1 METTRFLT
9 GVKAIYFT
17 PWKEDNTGLEETRI
31 KLKSIVADS
40 TSIKR
45 AESNTAPIDC
55 ETSDDSIL
63 DIVTLGKWDISM
75 ESADVGD
82 KIIEK
87 CLGFVKFGSGF
98 AAPTTY
104 KRKYARIDVVME
116 NDTLIAPRVNL
127 DPNLDISTLK
137 TGVGKGFIK
146 GNCKDA
152 LLTLNDKSI
161 VSPFVTLPHAEAA
174 TVTVALPAA
183 EDDEAAATTTEG

>member
-1 METTRFLT
+1 MGTTRFLT

-17 PWKEDNTGLEETRI
+17 LWKEDGSGLETTRL
-31 KLKSIVADS
+31 KLKSIIADT

-45 AESNTAPIDC
+45 ADSNTSPIDC

-63 DIVTLGKWDISM
+63 DIVTLGKWDLSM

-82 KIIEK
+82 EIIEQ
-87 CLGFVKFGSGF
+87 CLGFIKFGSGF
-98 AAPTTY
+98 AAPSTY

-127 DPNLDISTLK
+127 DPNLDLSALK

-152 LLTLNDKSI
+152 LLTLNDQTI
-161 VSPFVTLPHAEAA
+161 VTPFVTLPHTEASQ
-174 TVTVALPAA
+174 VTVAMPAA
-183 EDDEAAATTTEG
+183 EEDEE

>member
-1 METTRFLT
+1 MGTTRFLT

-17 PWKEDNTGLEETRI
+17 LWKEDNTGLEETRI

-45 AESNTAPIDC
+45 ADSNTAPIDC

-63 DIVTLGKWDISM
+63 DIVTLGKWDLSM

-82 KIIEK
+82 EIIEK

-98 AAPTTY
+98 AAPATY

-127 DPNLDISTLK
+127 DPNLDLSTLK

-146 GNCKDA
+146 GNCKDRLYMSVPFSA
-152 LLTLNDKSI
+152 KESFTLLPLSDQK
-161 VSPFVTLPHAEAA
+161 
-174 TVTVALPAA
+174 
-183 EDDEAAATTTEG
+183 

>member
-1 METTRFLT
+1 MGTTRFLT

-17 PWKEDNTGLEETRI
+17 LWKEDNTGLETTKL

-45 AESNTAPIDC
+45 ADSNTSPIDC

-82 KIIEK
+82 EIIEQ
-87 CLGFVKFGSGF
+87 CLGFIKFGSGF
-98 AAPTTY
+98 AAPSTY

-116 NDTLIAPRVNL
+116 KDTLIAPRVNL
-127 DPNLDISTLK
+127 DPNLDLSTLK

-152 LLTLNDKSI
+152 LLTLADQSI
-161 VSPFVTLPHAEAA
+161 VSPFVTLPHAEAEQ
-174 TVTVALPAA
+174 VTVALPSEE
-183 EDDEAAATTTEG
+183 EDSES